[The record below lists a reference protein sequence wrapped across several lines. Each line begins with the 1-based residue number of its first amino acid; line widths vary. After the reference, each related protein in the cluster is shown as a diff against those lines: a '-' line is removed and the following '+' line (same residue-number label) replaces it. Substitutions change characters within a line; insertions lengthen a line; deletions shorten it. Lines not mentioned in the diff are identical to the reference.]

1 MNSAWIRVSL
11 ACLAV
16 ALVFLY
22 GCAAGPRERVQ
33 VPVPERETTPPT
45 PPHQTPST
53 PETRAK
59 TPPPVRPSP
68 VTPPPPQVSAPP
80 PLAPPPPRV
89 SAPAPPPPS
98 PAVVA
103 LLDTADKRASAGELD
118 NAAAAVERALRLEPQ
133 NPLLWHRL
141 AKLRLQQGQFAQAVS
156 LAAKSN
162 SLVRENRQLQ
172 ASNWETIAQ
181 AQEKLGDVA
190 AARAAREKA
199 RALQ

>member
-1 MNSAWIRVSL
+1 MNSTWIRVSL
-11 ACLAV
+11 ACLVV
-16 ALVFLY
+16 ALVFLS
-22 GCAAGPRERVQ
+22 GCAAGPRERVL
-33 VPVPERETTPPT
+33 VPVPEQQTTPPT
-45 PPHQTPST
+45 PPSQTPRT
-53 PETRAK
+53 PETRTE
-59 TPPPVRPSP
+59 TPPVSSPPVAPS
-68 VTPPPPQVSAPP
+68 PPPQVS
-80 PLAPPPPRV
+80 APPPPRV

-118 NAAAAVERALRLEPQ
+118 NAAAVVERALRLEPQ

-162 SLVRENRQLQ
+162 SLAGENRQLQ

-190 AARAAREKA
+190 AARAARDKV